1 MGSGSWRW
9 ESRFSE
15 VRVCGC
21 GIFACKIKALLKLKN
36 FSNMCFFLLS
46 LYYYCIIF
54 VWDAALWIFL
64 LFHFS
69 GSMRAVQWGRGFYD
83 MQLHT

>member
-46 LYYYCIIF
+46 LPILLLHYIRMGCSFVDIF
-54 VWDAALWIFL
+54 IVSFQWLNAGGAMGAW
-64 LFHFS
+64 LF
-69 GSMRAVQWGRGFYD
+69 
-83 MQLHT
+83 